1 MDQQLNIAEAKARL
15 SELIDLALAGGEV
28 VIARAG
34 KPVVRLVPAVQVA
47 PARSGFFGV
56 LSHLGPVP
64 DEALTTEP
72 ADSDFDFAAEDDG
85 ASAMRFAAELDRS
98 VFRHTD

>member
-1 MDQQLNIAEAKARL
+1 MELQLNTAEAKARL
-15 SELIDLALAGGEV
+15 SELIDLALAGGDV

-34 KPVVRLVPAVQVA
+34 KPVVRLVSAVQDA

-64 DEALTTEP
+64 DDALTPEND
-72 ADSDFDFAAEDDG
+72 DSAFDFADDEPG
-85 ASAMRFAAELDRS
+85 REFMAAEPQPA
-98 VFRHTD
+98 VFRHKD